1 MPYLQ
6 LLVIILVAAA
16 IISLILSFLGILVVG
31 ALRLLPIVF
40 IVIAIGVLMG
50 KIKISV
56 RRGDRDDR

>member
-40 IVIAIGVLMG
+40 IVIAIGVFMG